1 MKRLI
6 LLLPFL
12 AACTSKPKEAAA
24 PAPKVDNTVVRY
36 TESLKYDVQ
45 KAKEAQGKANAAIAR
60 EQAAAAVAA
69 QATE

>member
-1 MKRLI
+1 M
-6 LLLPFL
+6 F
-12 AACTSKPKEAAA
+12 
-24 PAPKVDNTVVRY
+24 